1 MTHATTKTGAL
12 LDLSFARRAG
22 RTVIDRRLFAWPFV
36 LTRGFY
42 LDPDRPDRLSL
53 IVQTGSGALH
63 GEDSLVQRLV
73 LGPDT
78 AVSLTNQGATSVHR
92 AEAAARAT
100 ELVSLQVASGASLE
114 YLPEPRILFPDAALS
129 QQLDIDCAWDA
140 SALVVD
146 AFTMHAPDGTGQTF
160 REMES
165 VVRLR
170 RSGGDPVLID
180 RSRLLNPAP
189 SVFRGARAFASA
201 YLVPSSAAELA
212 GVQHQLTA
220 ALSETPDV
228 YGAASVMPDEA
239 GLVVRIAA
247 PDLRPVRAAFAR
259 IQQVYRRTL
268 PPDRAAGPP
277 AAITS
282 ADPATRE
289 IASARPWSAETA
301 SPW

>member
-12 LDLSFARRAG
+12 LDLSFVRRGG

-42 LDPDRPDRLSL
+42 LDADRPDRLSL

-92 AEAAARAT
+92 ADAAARAS
-100 ELVSLQVASGASLE
+100 EIVSLQVARGASLE
-114 YLPEPRILFPDAALS
+114 YLPEPRILFPDAALL
-129 QQLDIDCAWDA
+129 QQLDIDCVWDA

-146 AFTMHAPDGTGQTF
+146 AFTMHAPDGAPQIF
-160 REMES
+160 RELES
-165 VVRLR
+165 VVRVC
-170 RSGGDPVLID
+170 RSGGDPLLID
-180 RSRLLNPAP
+180 RARLLNPTP
-189 SVFRGARAFASA
+189 RVFRGARAFASA
-201 YLVPSSAAELA
+201 YLMPSS
-212 GVQHQLTA
+212 GVDLGAVQQQLTA
-220 ALSETPDV
+220 ALGETPDV
-228 YGAASVMPDEA
+228 YGAASVMPELA

-259 IQQVYRRTL
+259 IKQVYRLTL
-268 PPDRAAGPP
+268 PADRATRP
-277 AAITS
+277 AMAITS
-282 ADPATRE
+282 VAPAAPETARVRPS
-289 IASARPWSAETA
+289 SAATA

>member
-1 MTHATTKTGAL
+1 MTQATTNNNAL
-12 LDLSFARRAG
+12 LDLSFVRRGG

-42 LDPDRPDRLSL
+42 LDADRPDRLSL

-63 GEDSLVQRLV
+63 GEDRLVQRLV
-73 LGPDT
+73 LSPDT

-92 AEAAARAT
+92 AHAAARAS
-100 ELVSLQVASGASLE
+100 EIVSLQVARGASLE

-146 AFTMHAPDGTGQTF
+146 AFTMHAPDGAPQIF
-160 REMES
+160 RELES

-180 RSRLLNPAP
+180 RSRLLSPAL

-201 YLVPSSAAELA
+201 YLMPTA
-212 GVQHQLTA
+212 GVDLGAAQQQLTT
-220 ALSETPDV
+220 ALSETPEV
-228 YGAASVMPDEA
+228 YGAASVMPEQA

-259 IQQVYRRTL
+259 IKQVYRLTL
-268 PPDRAAGPP
+268 PSDP
-277 AAITS
+277 AVQPAMAITS
-282 ADPATRE
+282 GARAAPEIEPAHPSSV
-289 IASARPWSAETA
+289 ATA